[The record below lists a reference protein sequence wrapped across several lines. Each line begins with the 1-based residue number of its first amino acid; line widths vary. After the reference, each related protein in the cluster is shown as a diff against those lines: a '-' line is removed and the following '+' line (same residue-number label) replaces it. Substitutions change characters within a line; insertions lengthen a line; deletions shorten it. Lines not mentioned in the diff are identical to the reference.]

1 MNLRIITIIAMLT
14 LFIFTIFAFSQ
25 DIIRAINQGDLEQVK
40 TLLEK
45 NPELLNIKDNNG
57 NTLLHH
63 AVDKG
68 HKEIIELLIA
78 KGADINAKNGMGY
91 TPLDW
96 VMDGGNSE
104 IVELLKSKGAQITPV
119 SDPKVYPL
127 SKTVSRIV
135 FPYHMHTNIGAFIG
149 PDGILLI
156 DTGFSKRCV
165 DKLKAKLQELG
176 DGDIKYIINTHH
188 HGDHIAGNSIAGD
201 STKLI
206 GYSDLEQL
214 LSEGI
219 ISKSKEPLK
228 GKTGKTFENYYTMRF
243 NGEEIKIIPNPGI
256 HSETDLIIYFPDSK
270 VADMGD
276 LLLSQSFPAVGK
288 NVIAY
293 LAFLETALDIFPED
307 TKFISG
313 HGKDS
318 TYEDVKNYQKMLLT
332 TIEII
337 KKEMMKGKSF
347 QDMQKEKVLKDY
359 ESWGTFLT
367 FLNTDYW
374 INAVYTS
381 YKDKN

>member
-1 MNLRIITIIAMLT
+1 MNITMAIL
-14 LFIFTIFAFSQ
+14 LIFAISAFSQ
-25 DIIRAINQGDLEQVK
+25 DIIKAVNQGDLEQVK

-45 NPELLNIKDNNG
+45 NPELLNTRFYNG
-57 NTLLHH
+57 ITLLHH
-63 AVDKG
+63 AAHKG
-68 HKEIIELLIA
+68 HKDIVELLIA
-78 KGADINAKNGMGY
+78 KGIDINAKNEMGY

-96 VMDGGNSE
+96 VIDSKNSE
-104 IVELLKSKGAQITPV
+104 IIELLKSNGAQITPV

-127 SKTVSRIV
+127 SKTISRIV

-156 DTGFSKRCV
+156 DTGFSPRCIA
-165 DKLKAKLQELG
+165 KLKAKLQELG
-176 DGDIKYIINTHH
+176 DGDIKYIINTHN
-188 HGDHIAGNSIAGD
+188 HGDHTAGNSIAGD
-201 STKLI
+201 NTRII

-228 GKTGKTFENYYTMRF
+228 GKTGKTFENYYTMQF
-243 NGEEIKIIPNPGI
+243 NGEEIRIIPNPGI

-332 TIEII
+332 TIEIV
-337 KKEMMKGKSF
+337 KKEMKAGKNLA
-347 QDMQKEKVLKDY
+347 DMQKEKVLKDY

-374 INAVYTS
+374 INAVYAS

>member
-1 MNLRIITIIAMLT
+1 MNLRIITFIAMVI
-14 LFIFTIFAFSQ
+14 LFIFSISAFSQ

-57 NTLLHH
+57 STLLHH
-63 AVDKG
+63 AVNKG
-68 HKEIIELLIA
+68 HKEIVELLIA
-78 KGADINAKNGMGY
+78 KRADINAKNGMGY

-96 VMDGGNSE
+96 IIDGGNSE

-119 SDPKVYPL
+119 SDAKVYPL

-135 FPYHMHTNIGAFIG
+135 FPFHMRTNIAASIG

-201 STKLI
+201 NTKII

-219 ISKSKEPLK
+219 ISKAKEPLK
-228 GKTGKTFENYYTMRF
+228 GKTGKTFENYYTMQF

-270 VADMGD
+270 IADMGD

-337 KKEMMKGKSF
+337 KKEMVKGKSF
-347 QDMQKEKVLKDY
+347 QDMQKEKVLNDY

-374 INAVYTS
+374 INAVYAC
-381 YKDKN
+381 YKDKK